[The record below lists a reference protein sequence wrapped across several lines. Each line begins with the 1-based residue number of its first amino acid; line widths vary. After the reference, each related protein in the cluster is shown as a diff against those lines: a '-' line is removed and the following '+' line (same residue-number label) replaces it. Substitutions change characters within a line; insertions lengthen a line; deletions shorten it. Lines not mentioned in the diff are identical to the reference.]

1 MSPNW
6 SRRTFVSN
14 LALSAAVPMRV
25 FGLGQGGAKPYLAFM
40 GRAFPS
46 QPHLDRVEMFRVEG
60 GCWSPLH
67 CSVTA
72 LNPRAL
78 AMHPRMPV
86 LYVAHATA
94 EHGNLPRGSVSAFAL
109 DVHAGSLSLLSHQ
122 PLALSAT
129 HPNRLTLSPDGR
141 QLIVAASTGGAWNIF
156 HLDSDGVIQPVP
168 SAIKLTGTGPHALQR
183 ASWPHTAVFHPG
195 APYAYAT
202 DFGSDHIDTIALA
215 EPSPVFASRL
225 RVAPGSGPAHL
236 VLHPS
241 GSLLVAVSNLRPA
254 LTVFRIGNNGDVVP
268 EPVDHCVAD
277 AEVTGPLACNRSGD
291 VLYFIRQDR
300 SGDAVLSVFAL
311 SASTGRL
318 RELQRIA
325 LAGKPLPAQLI
336 ALDDELLLLS
346 EEGVDT
352 VSLDRHSG
360 YCIEGATS
368 DRALDAAHA
377 VSLATLSL

>member
-1 MSPNW
+1 MSPHW

-14 LALSAAVPMRV
+14 LALSAAVPRRV
-25 FGLGQGGAKPYLAFM
+25 FTLGQSGATPYLAVM
-40 GRAFPS
+40 GRAFPA

-60 GCWSPLH
+60 GGWSPLD
-67 CSVTA
+67 CSVAA
-72 LNPRAL
+72 LNPLAL
-78 AMHPRMPV
+78 AVHPRMPV

-94 EHGNLPRGSVSAFAL
+94 EHGNLPRGSVSAFAF

-129 HPNRLTLSPDGR
+129 HPNRLTVSPDGR
-141 QLIVAASTGGAWNIF
+141 QLIVAASTGAAWNYF
-156 HLDSDGVIQPVP
+156 HLNSDGAIQRVP
-168 SAIKLTGTGPHALQR
+168 SAIKLTGAGPHALQR
-183 ASWPHTAVFHPG
+183 AAWPHTAVFHPS
-195 APYAYAT
+195 AAYAYAT

-215 EPSPVFASRL
+215 EAPPVLASRL

-254 LTVFRIGNNGDVVP
+254 LTVFRIGNNGDVMP
-268 EPVDHCVAD
+268 EPVDHCGAD

-291 VLYFIRQDR
+291 VLYFICQDR
-300 SGDAVLSVFAL
+300 SGDTVLSVFAL
-311 SASTGRL
+311 SASAGKL
-318 RELQRIA
+318 RKLQSIG
-325 LAGKPLPAQLI
+325 LAGKPLPTQLI

-360 YCIEGATS
+360 RCSGATS
-368 DRALDAAHA
+368 DRALDATHA